1 MNIMTTRT
9 VANFAVRLLT
19 GRVVLIA
26 LTEITVM
33 GRAVIGVCGAALLRM
48 ALAAPTAPRV
58 TTRSNFGLLYA
69 TALPSC
75 HARPVSST
83 G

>member
-1 MNIMTTRT
+1 MNITTMRT
-9 VANFAVRLLT
+9 AANFAVRLLT
-19 GRVVLIA
+19 DRAVPIA

-33 GRAVIGVCGAALLRM
+33 GQVGIGVCGAAPHPM
-48 ALAAPTAPRV
+48 APAALTAPQV

>member
-9 VANFAVRLLT
+9 VANFAARLLT

-48 ALAAPTAPRV
+48 VPVAPTAPRV
-58 TTRSNFGLLYA
+58 TTRSNDVVPAIERASAFLFDFDL
-69 TALPSC
+69 TTL
-75 HARPVSST
+75 
-83 G
+83 